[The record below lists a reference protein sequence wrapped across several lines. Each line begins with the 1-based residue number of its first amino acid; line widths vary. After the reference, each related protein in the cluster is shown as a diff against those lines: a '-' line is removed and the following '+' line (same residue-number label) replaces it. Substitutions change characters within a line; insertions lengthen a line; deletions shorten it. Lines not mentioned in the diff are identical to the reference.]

1 MNTDINCIIVD
12 DEEAA
17 IAILSN
23 YVAKLSY
30 LNLKA
35 TFLDP
40 IAALNYAQENDVD
53 LVFLDINMP
62 NISGIGFLELLKGKS
77 KVILTT
83 AYTDYALEGYKYDIV
98 DYLTKP
104 IPFEAFLKA
113 CQKAQ
118 LRLGT
123 SETNKTQNS
132 KDTLDDFILVK
143 ADRKGKFVKILF
155 SEIMYIESM
164 KNYVAIYTKQREQII
179 TLLSMRELEE
189 RLPSE
194 HFFRTHKTYIIA
206 LNQIKVIDGGEI
218 VLLNE
223 KDRIPLGITYRDSF
237 FAMLENK
244 MLKQ

>member
-1 MNTDINCIIVD
+1 
-12 DEEAA
+12 
-17 IAILSN
+17 
-23 YVAKLSY
+23 
-30 LNLKA
+30 
-35 TFLDP
+35 
-40 IAALNYAQENDVD
+40 
-53 LVFLDINMP
+53 MP

-194 HFFRTHKTYIIA
+194 HFFRAHKTYIIA

-244 MLKQ
+244 MLNVNTLIDYRDASYIILLNSSK